1 MLSKNKIR
9 FIRSLDTKKVRE
21 EEDCFLAEGNKL
33 VNDTIRHFDCRLLVA
48 TEQWLEQHPDI
59 RSRETIT
66 ATKEEIRKCSLLKNP
81 QEVIA
86 VYRKPEYPIYIEA
99 LRGCLVLALDTVQDP
114 GNLGT
119 IVRIADW
126 FGIRDIVCSE
136 TCADIYNPKTVQA
149 TMGALARVR
158 VHYTSLADFLRQ
170 IYPTPVYGTFLEGN
184 NIYREELSPNGV
196 IVMGNE
202 GNGISEAIKPF
213 VERKLYIPNYPPG
226 TETSESL
233 NVAIATAITCAE
245 FRRRTRSN

>member
-9 FIRSLDTKKVRE
+9 FIRSLDTKKARE

-245 FRRRTRSN
+245 FRRRARSS

>member
-136 TCADIYNPKTVQA
+136 TCAAIYNPKTVQS

-158 VHYTSLADFLRQ
+158 VNYTSLAVFLRQ
-170 IYPTPVYGTFLEGN
+170 LYPAPVCRPFLE
-184 NIYREELSPNGV
+184 R
-196 IVMGNE
+196 
-202 GNGISEAIKPF
+202 
-213 VERKLYIPNYPPG
+213 
-226 TETSESL
+226 
-233 NVAIATAITCAE
+233 
-245 FRRRTRSN
+245 

>member
-33 VNDTIRHFDCRLLVA
+33 VNDTIRYFDCRLLVA

-86 VYRKPEYPIYIEA
+86 VYRKPEHPIEIEA
-99 LRGCLVLALDTVQDP
+99 LKGCLVLALDTVQDP

-170 IYPTPVYGTFLEGN
+170 IHPSPVYGTFLEGN
-184 NIYREELSPNGV
+184 DIYREELSPNGV

-202 GNGISEAIKPF
+202 GNGISEEIKPF

-245 FRRRTRSN
+245 FRRRARSN